1 MDIDKPNR
9 LVWQQR
15 TKAKLIS
22 PRVLMSSMATVT
34 PDDEREMATNEDF
47 RERMRSAR
55 VARGWSQFDLAREV
69 GTTQPTISDIE
80 RGKAESSQYVMT
92 ICRVLAIAPPL
103 FFEGDLDKRW
113 REAGEVLRHRSP
125 DVFEQLL
132 RTAESFVST
141 LRG

>member
-1 MDIDKPNR
+1 M
-9 LVWQQR
+9 L
-15 TKAKLIS
+15 
-22 PRVLMSSMATVT
+22 SMATVT

-47 RERMRSAR
+47 RDRMRLAR
-55 VARGWSQFDLAREV
+55 AARGWSQFDLAREV

-92 ICRVLAIAPPL
+92 ICRVLSIAPPA
-103 FFEGDLDKRW
+103 FFEGDMEKRW
-113 REAGEVLRHRSP
+113 REAGEFLRVRAP

-132 RTAESFVST
+132 KTAETVMAT